1 MSLDVNVTPGVV
13 SEVPCVRIPLQTTYV
28 SPTSPET
35 TIFMYTSNAD
45 NQGSVELHLPDAANS
60 VDEKTFTSVFA
71 KLEQDQ
77 DSYTISYQD
86 DSNPVLS
93 QNNIDILLGAAA
105 LQSNATPTHFVEEM
119 IVERA
124 LKEMG
129 FCGGGS
135 RLIPDRLLV
144 ETVVPTPPST
154 RIARHKILAKV

>member
-1 MSLDVNVTPGVV
+1 M
-13 SEVPCVRIPLQTTYV
+13 

-60 VDEKTFTSVFA
+60 VDEKNFTSVFA

-105 LQSNATPTHFVEEM
+105 LQSNGEFNHSS
-119 IVERA
+119 INN
-124 LKEMG
+124 
-129 FCGGGS
+129 
-135 RLIPDRLLV
+135 
-144 ETVVPTPPST
+144 
-154 RIARHKILAKV
+154 